1 MMHLNPDLWAQ
12 GCAACRAALEN
23 SPEGKTLAKGLAHGI
38 LLMLVLPYG
47 LMGTFGFFI
56 YRAYR
61 KKSKELQ
68 QDAYSDQAQSPS
80 QQAQDPSSLHPVR

>member
-1 MMHLNPDLWAQ
+1 MNLHPDLWAQ

-38 LLMLVLPYG
+38 LLMLILPYG

-56 YRAYR
+56 FRAYR

-68 QDAYSDQAQSPS
+68 QDAYSDQTQSGS
-80 QQAQDPSSLHPVR
+80 QQAQDPSPLHPVR

>member
-1 MMHLNPDLWAQ
+1 MINLNPDLWAQ
-12 GCAACRAALEN
+12 GCAMCRAALES

-68 QDAYSDQAQSPS
+68 QDAYSDQAQPDS
-80 QQAQDPSSLHPVR
+80 QPAQDPGSLQAIR